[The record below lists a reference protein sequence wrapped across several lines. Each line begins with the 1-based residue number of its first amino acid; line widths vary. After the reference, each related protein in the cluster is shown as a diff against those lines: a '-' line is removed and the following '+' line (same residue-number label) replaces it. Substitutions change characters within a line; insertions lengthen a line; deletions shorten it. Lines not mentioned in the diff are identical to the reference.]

1 MDSID
6 EGEWDAV
13 DLLLFEEGGLWIPA
27 VYVDCVFVE
36 WA

>member
-6 EGEWDAV
+6 GGEWDAV

-27 VYVDCVFVE
+27 AYVDCVFVE

>member
-13 DLLLFEEGGLWIPA
+13 DLLLFEEGGLRVPA
-27 VYVDCVFVE
+27 PSGE
-36 WA
+36 GEGQ